1 MNVGKPRREILEST
15 VFKYVGVHDPDVVQ
29 GPAFGEDAGIVRLGN
44 GYLVTHTNPITTASR
59 RIGWLAVNVA
69 ANDVAVR
76 GARPRWAE
84 LVVLMPPNSHEGLID
99 EIMSDADKA
108 AKTIGVSIIGGHTE
122 YTPGLPRPI
131 VVSTVVGYTDKRVVT
146 TKGARLEDLVIVA
159 GYIGGEGTSVI
170 AWDFPQLLAE
180 RGLSP
185 DVISE
190 ARKFIERVSIV
201 EAALRI
207 APYASSMHD
216 LTEGGLLE
224 GLYEVSVASGVK
236 LMVDPSLIKLN
247 PIVAAVTKA
256 LNIDPLKL
264 LSSVSLVATIPEPYV
279 EKAVGSLLEV
289 GIPCSVIGRVIS
301 GEPGVVLSS
310 NGRLLSEVRES
321 IIDEIYRLYSKN
333 IC

>member
-1 MNVGKPRREILEST
+1 MNVGKPRREILESM
-15 VFKYVGVHDPDVVQ
+15 VFKYVGVNDPDVVQ

-84 LVVLMPPNSHEGLID
+84 LVVLTPPNSHEGLVD
-99 EIMSDADKA
+99 GIMSDADKA
-108 AKTIGVSIIGGHTE
+108 AKAIGISIIGGHTE

-131 VVSTVVGYTDKRVVT
+131 VISTVIGYTDKRIVT

-159 GYIGGEGTSVI
+159 GCIGGEGASVI
-170 AWDFPQLLAE
+170 AWDFPHLLAE
-180 RGLSP
+180 RGLGS

-190 ARKFIERVSIV
+190 ARKFIERVSVV

-224 GLYEVSVASGVK
+224 GLYEVSIASGIR
-236 LMVDPSLIKLN
+236 LAIDPSLIQLN
-247 PIVAAVTKA
+247 PVVAAVTRA

-264 LSSVSLVATIPEPYV
+264 LSSGSLIATIPEPYV
-279 EKAVGSLLEV
+279 DRAVNSLLEI
-289 GIPCSVIGRVIS
+289 GIPCSVIGKAVG

-310 NGRLLSEVRES
+310 GGRVLSEIRES
-321 IIDEIYRLYSKN
+321 IIDEIYKLYSKN
-333 IC
+333 MC

>member
-1 MNVGKPRREILEST
+1 MTVGKPKREILESM
-15 VFKYVGVHDPDVVQ
+15 VFKYTGINDPDVVQ
-29 GPAFGEDAGIVRLGN
+29 GPAFGEDAGIVRLGD

-59 RIGWLAVNVA
+59 RIGWLSINVA

-84 LVVLMPPNSHEGLID
+84 SVVLMPPNSPEDLVN
-99 EIMSDADKA
+99 EIMSDVDKA
-108 AKTIGVSIIGGHTE
+108 AKKIGISIIGGHTE

-131 VVSTVVGYTDKRVVT
+131 VISTVIGYTNKRVVT
-146 TKGARLEDLVIVA
+146 TKGAQLEDLVIAA

-170 AWDFPQLLAE
+170 AWDFPHLLTE
-180 RGLSP
+180 KGLSP
-185 DVISE
+185 DVIVE
-190 ARKFIERVSIV
+190 ARKFIDRVSIV

-224 GLYEVSVASGVK
+224 GLYEVSIASGVR
-236 LMVDPSLIKLN
+236 LVIDPSLIQLN
-247 PIVAAVTKA
+247 SVVAMVTGA

-264 LSSVSLVATIPEPYV
+264 LSSGSLVATIPEPYV
-279 EKAVGSLLEV
+279 ERAVSSLLEI
-289 GIPCSVIGRVIS
+289 GIPCSVIGRVVS

-310 NGRLLSEVRES
+310 SGRVLNEVRES
-321 IIDEIYRLYSKN
+321 IIDEIYKLFQKM
-333 IC
+333 

>member
-1 MNVGKPRREILEST
+1 MNVGKPRREILESM
-15 VFKYVGVHDPDVVQ
+15 VFKYIGISDPDVVQ
-29 GPAFGEDAGIVRLGN
+29 GPAFGEDAGIVRLSN

-84 LVVLMPPNSHEGLID
+84 LVVLMPSNSPEDLID

-108 AKTIGVSIIGGHTE
+108 ARAIGISIIGGHTE

-131 VVSTVVGYTDKRVVT
+131 VVSTVIGYTNKRVVT

-170 AWDFPQLLAE
+170 AWDFPHLLTE
-180 RGLSP
+180 RGLSL
-185 DVISE
+185 DLIAE
-190 ARKFIERVSIV
+190 ARKFIERISIV

-224 GLYEVSVASGVK
+224 GLYEVSIASGVR
-236 LMVDPSLIKLN
+236 LTIDPSLIKLN
-247 PIVAAVTKA
+247 SVVAAVTKA

-264 LSSVSLVATIPEPYV
+264 LSSGSMVATIPESYV
-279 EKAVGSLLEV
+279 EKAVSSLLEI
-289 GIPCSVIGRVIS
+289 GIPCSIIGKVVS
-301 GEPGVVLSS
+301 GEPGVVLSR
-310 NGRLLSEVRES
+310 NGRVFSEIKES
-321 IIDEIYRLYSKN
+321 IIDEIYKLYSKN